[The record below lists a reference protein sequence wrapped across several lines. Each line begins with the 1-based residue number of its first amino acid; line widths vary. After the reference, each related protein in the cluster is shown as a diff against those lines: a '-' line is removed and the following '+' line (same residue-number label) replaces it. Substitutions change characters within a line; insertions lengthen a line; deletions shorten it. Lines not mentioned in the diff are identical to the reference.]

1 MKEAVDSANAKWRGL
16 AFGQRVTL
24 LAGALAVALV
34 GYVAYQKVN
43 EPTWA
48 VLEANVND
56 STASTILA
64 GLDAHGIAHKVEGN
78 GTRILVPKEQL
89 DSSRL
94 ALAGDGITAQ
104 PQPEGFDEIFA
115 NQGLASSDFEQRVNY
130 ERALEGELAR
140 TLLTME
146 PVAGARVQLSIP
158 EQSIFIG
165 DGTNA
170 TDKPT
175 ASVVLSLRRDLT
187 RAESDTV
194 ANVIASS
201 VEGLTPG
208 QVTIAAADGTMLRA
222 AGADETTTGGT
233 THNIDVT
240 REFESGLSTRLTDL
254 ARTLTGQPNAKVEV
268 RAVLDFTESTVEQ
281 EVVDPTK
288 NTPTAEHETTEKWT
302 GSGGTAGGVAG
313 ADGGP
318 VAANGSSNGT
328 YDKTDK
334 TTTYTPGDRTITK
347 STTSTPT
354 VTRLTVAVVVPV
366 APNEDGKVE
375 SPVDEETLSRVL
387 GPAAGIDTTR
397 GHDRGGGR
405 AGNGHRHRR
414 PHHRAATPVLPAA
427 PQTTLL
433 GEAAGGGAFLM
444 LMVGMMMR
452 RRRKK
457 KERRLAS
464 QSPTMMAAGGK
475 KAKKGKKGAAA
486 EPAGGMPAVAHA
498 PTSSDPDRQAVDEI
512 KGDLERMLS
521 ESPESLA
528 ALLSTWM
535 AK

>member
-1 MKEAVDSANAKWRGL
+1 MKDSLNAKWRELG
-16 AFGQRVTL
+16 FGQRFTL
-24 LAGALAVALV
+24 IAGTLAVALV
-34 GYVAYQKVN
+34 GYIGYQKVN
-43 EPTWA
+43 QPNWA
-48 VLEANVND
+48 VLEANVSD

-158 EQSIFIG
+158 EPSIFIG
-165 DGTNA
+165 DGTNT

-175 ASVVLSLRRDLT
+175 ASVVLSLHRDLT
-187 RAESDTV
+187 RAESDTI

-201 VEGLTPG
+201 VEGLTPD
-208 QVTIAAADGTMLRA
+208 QVTIAAADGSLLRA
-222 AGADETTTGGT
+222 AGSDEGASGAS

-240 REFESGLSTRLTDL
+240 REFETGLSTRLTEL
-254 ARTLTGQPNAKVEV
+254 ARTLTGEPNAKVEV
-268 RAVLDFTESTVEQ
+268 RAVLDFTESSVEK
-281 EVVDPTK
+281 EVIDPTK

-302 GSGGTAGGVAG
+302 GSGGSAGGVVG

-318 VAANGSSNGT
+318 VDASGSSNGT

-334 TTTYTPGDRTITK
+334 TTSYTPGDRTITR

-354 VTRLTVAVVVPV
+354 VTRLSVAVVVPV
-366 APNEDGKVE
+366 PPNADGKVE
-375 SPVDEETLSRVL
+375 SPVDEDTLSRVL
-387 GPAAGIDTTR
+387 GPAAGIDTER
-397 GHDRGGGR
+397 GDTIEV
-405 AGNGHRHRR
+405 A
-414 PHHRAATPVLPAA
+414 VVPAA
-427 PQTTLL
+427 VTDTGDLITSDPTAAVVPAKPQTSLI
-433 GEAAGGGAFLM
+433 GGAAAGGAFLM
-444 LMVGMMMR
+444 LLIGMMMR

-457 KERRLAS
+457 KERVAVHNPAMLD
-464 QSPTMMAAGGK
+464 AGGK
-475 KAKKGKKGAAA
+475 KAKKGKKGAADPTTA
-486 EPAGGMPAVAHA
+486 LPATVHA
-498 PTSSDPDRQAVDEI
+498 AAPSDPDRQAVDEI
-512 KGDLERMLS
+512 KGDLERMLA